1 MSQEAGAHNIQ
12 GKDVQVA
19 PFNPQ
24 DIIHKENSAWAKIY
38 TVCGQALEM
47 GPREAVNLFPQTES
61 PEEPVLTLR

>member
-1 MSQEAGAHNIQ
+1 M
-12 GKDVQVA
+12 QVA
-19 PFNPQ
+19 PFNLR